1 MSSAKVKKSR
11 LLLSLFGLGLA
22 LFLLVKPGFI
32 FAAVSIDEATQ
43 AKQWILRY
51 MDSATTQ
58 QKNEVYSIYSSM
70 DSNKSYTKDEL
81 KGMIDGMTTID
92 SKTKNDVKY
101 ALDLA
106 ASESGQNTI
115 TKSQMQSLFNLATY
129 SGESSDS
136 DTISGQVESTT
147 GSEIDEVTWE
157 LLVAQCVT
165 MVFLVVAFYVYLIV
179 DIVLVGRVVMIAILA
194 VLSPLPF
201 ILMILPA
208 TRKYAQM
215 WWQKFIKWALVGV
228 LITFFL
234 WLVPKILATKN
245 TMGHWE
251 TKKVTAILPDLGVTG
266 AATGTGWNP
275 FAELNVIYPKLLG
288 GNMSGADFMEGFIT
302 FLLAVGFMIAAA
314 WVAVTLGGTAGKIA
328 LSIPKLAKNVA
339 KRAGKRVG
347 KEAWKASGVPGGAKQ
362 MWGEKMAP
370 GRKTREAKVA
380 EALGV
385 RGAKARDFSERTRKF
400 QDEIKETGATAEQSR
415 EILAQGWLPDGT
427 KLDKYGAV
435 AHLVNTASDIENY
448 EDYVAAQNRIENL
461 GGGEIELEQLRQGAD
476 PFVRYNMV
484 NPESRQEFRDDLLKG
499 KVKVDDLKNSRA
511 LEDART
517 VALVSEKFG
526 PGAIKKLE
534 TPVNKNVLKR
544 TLNNLVTG
552 QSIYGNRITGKT
564 RAAAALVTENVEKSF
579 KIAGTDRF
587 ATGSLRDFITKTTD
601 PIALGK
607 LKVSAGVA
615 DQFHKHLTPNQ
626 LEALNADSF
635 GNVSRVIKRDMDK
648 LKDLHKVKELE
659 DLAPENLKGTGY
671 SFDLF
676 NYIKK
681 NKGKFNLR

>member
-1 MSSAKVKKSR
+1 MSFVKAEKSR

-22 LFLLVKPGFI
+22 LFLLVKPGFV
-32 FAAVSIDEATQ
+32 FAAVSIDEAAQ

-58 QKNEVYSIYSSM
+58 QKDEVYSIYNSM
-70 DSNKSYTKDEL
+70 DPNKSYTKDEL
-81 KGMIDGMTTID
+81 KGIIDGMTTID

-251 TKKVTAILPDLGVTG
+251 TKKVTAILPDLGITG
-266 AATGTGWNP
+266 SALGTGYNP

-400 QDEIKETGATAEQSR
+400 QDEIKEAGATAEQSR

-461 GGGEIELEQLRQGAD
+461 GGGEIELEQLRQGVD
-476 PFVRYNMV
+476 PFARYNIAGG
-484 NPESRQEFRDDLLKG
+484 EFEEFQNDLVRG
-499 KVKVDDLKNSRA
+499 KLKVDDLKNSRA
-511 LEDART
+511 LENERA
-517 VALVSEKFG
+517 VSFIAEKFG

-534 TPVNKNVLKR
+534 TPINKGDLQR
-544 TLNNLVTG
+544 TLM
-552 QSIYGNRITGKT
+552 RITTSPSMTDLADPKT
-564 RAAAALVTENVEKSF
+564 RAAAALVTEDVEKSF

-648 LKDLHKVKELE
+648 LKDIHKVEELE